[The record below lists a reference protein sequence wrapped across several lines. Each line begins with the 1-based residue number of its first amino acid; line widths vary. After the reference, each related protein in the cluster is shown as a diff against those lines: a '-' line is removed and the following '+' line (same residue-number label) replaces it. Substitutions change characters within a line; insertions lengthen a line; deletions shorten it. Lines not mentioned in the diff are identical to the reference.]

1 MNAIGFLALIYVVVS
16 TLAWAA
22 REIHERRDGR
32 IDSNWLRWWFVY
44 LWPLVLLHHWYNLA
58 MLRYYRRRTRMTF
71 ERFFGK
77 AKAKTVMAMIDQLDR
92 RP

>member
-16 TLAWAA
+16 TLAWAG
-22 REIHERRDGR
+22 REMYERQHDRVGPG
-32 IDSNWLRWWFVY
+32 WLRWSFVY
-44 LWPLVLLHHWYNLA
+44 AWPFVAVLHWYNLA

-77 AKAKTVMAMIDQLDR
+77 AKAKTVLARLDQLGR